1 MAVLQRFNIFLF
13 FIVMTR
19 VTYFSL
25 GSVVG
30 AYIAQNYNI
39 PIVKDEIEKIIIY
52 LKSLEK

>member
-1 MAVLQRFNIFLF
+1 
-13 FIVMTR
+13 MTR
-19 VTYFSL
+19 VTYFAM